1 MDDGEGEDNSKD
13 LLNPIEYVVDNVFYT
28 LNNDEE
34 EHRQLIDLL
43 EALKN
48 TEEMSYFRHGYI
60 QRLLNLHWNNTT
72 WKHYSIV
79 FSFTVTSFILICV
92 NASLVNFDDGADTKV
107 NHRVAWARVGID
119 IANAVLIFVSSFY
132 LQIRLFIKSPRTYF
146 FQPQNINELVF
157 GALFLI

>member
-1 MDDGEGEDNSKD
+1 MPDDDNSKD

-34 EHRQLIDLL
+34 EHRKLIDLL

-60 QRLLNLHWNNTT
+60 QRLLNFHWNRTT

-79 FSFTVTSFILICV
+79 FSFTITSFILICV
-92 NASLVNFDDGADTKV
+92 NASLLNFDTGDLDSDHHHHKIVIT
-107 NHRVAWARVGID
+107 RMIID
-119 IANAVLIFVSSFY
+119 CFNAVLIFFSSFY
-132 LQIRLFIKSPRTYF
+132 LQIRLFVKAPRSYF
-146 FQPQNINELVF
+146 FQPQNINELAF
-157 GALFLI
+157 NALFVL